1 MYAVK
6 SDETNDVNNLHK
18 AKYFFTNGEIL
29 DILQLDSKEQPT
41 VELTGGIFYI
51 ADYTSRSYLISKI

>member
-18 AKYFFTNGEIL
+18 AKYFFTNGEII

-41 VELTGGIFYI
+41 VELTGEFLYCCL
-51 ADYTSRSYLISKI
+51 YLKVLYN